1 MATVTLEKLSRY
13 YRLHIRMEQNLETL
27 EALEAAVHP
36 GAQRLTGMPHAVGV
50 SDRIGDL
57 AVEIADLRRQIVML
71 QLELDRERTKLN
83 QFISSI
89 DNDLTRT
96 VFRLRFLRCLTWKE
110 VAHIIGGRNT
120 ETSVKKICYRYLD
133 AMKTCPAMGRHVP

>member
-57 AVEIADLRRQIVML
+57 AVEIADLRGRIKML
-71 QLELDRERTKLN
+71 QIELDREREKLN
-83 QFISSI
+83 RIINTI

-96 VFRLRFLRCLTWKE
+96 IFRLRFLRCLTWKE
-110 VAHIIGGRNT
+110 VAVVVGGRNT
-120 ETSVKKICYRYLD
+120 EKSVKNICYRHL
-133 AMKTCPAMGRHVP
+133 KSWGGVGRDET

>member
-27 EALEAAVHP
+27 KALEAAVHP

-57 AVEIADLRRQIVML
+57 AVEIADLRGRIKML
-71 QLELDRERTKLN
+71 QIELDREEEKLN
-83 QFISSI
+83 LIINTI

-96 VFRLRFLRCLTWKE
+96 IFRLRFLHCLTWKE
-110 VAHIIGGRNT
+110 VAVVVGGRNT
-120 ETSVKKICYRYLD
+120 EKSVKNICYRHLKSWGGVGHD
-133 AMKTCPAMGRHVP
+133 ET

>member
-36 GAQRLTGMPHAVGV
+36 GAQRLTGMPHVSGV

-57 AVEIADLRRQIVML
+57 AVEIAEMRERILSLRK
-71 QLELDRERTKLN
+71 ELDREEAKLN
-83 QFISSI
+83 RFISTI
-89 DNDLTRT
+89 ENDQTRT
-96 VFRLRFLRCLTWKE
+96 IFRLRFLRCLTWGE
-110 VAHIIGGRNT
+110 VAAVVGGRNS
-120 ETSVKKICYRYLD
+120 ENSVKCICYRYLKSCSGVTRDD
-133 AMKTCPAMGRHVP
+133 A

>member
-1 MATVTLEKLSRY
+1 MK
-13 YRLHIRMEQNLETL
+13 QNLETL
-27 EALEAAVHP
+27 GALEAAVHP

-50 SDRIGDL
+50 NDRIGDL

-110 VAHIIGGRNT
+110 VATVIGGGNT
-120 ETSVKKICYRYLD
+120 EQTVKKICYRFLNT
-133 AMKTCPAMGRHVP
+133 MKTCPAVSRRVP